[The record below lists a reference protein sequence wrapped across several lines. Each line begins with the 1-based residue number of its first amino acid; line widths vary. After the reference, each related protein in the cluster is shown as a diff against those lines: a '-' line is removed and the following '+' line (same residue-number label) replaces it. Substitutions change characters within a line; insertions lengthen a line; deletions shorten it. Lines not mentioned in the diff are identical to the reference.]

1 MIEDIISTQ
10 IKNMKKN
17 LTKRVKK
24 CLLCKNGKL
33 KKIFSLGNL
42 FVSNFVRKNQI
53 YKGIKAPLTLMYC
66 PECSLLQLS
75 HIAPQELM
83 YKRFYW
89 YRSSVTK
96 TMRDGLK
103 DIFNESL
110 KHISLEKNDVVL
122 DIGAN
127 DGTLLKYYKQKKLK
141 TIGCEPAKNLTN
153 QLKKNC
159 DFVLD
164 NFWSNNKLEKIIIKN
179 QLKKPKIITAIGMF
193 YDLENPNKF
202 IKDASLA
209 LDDDGIFIAQ
219 LMCLKSMIE
228 KNDLGNICHE
238 HIEFYSLKSL
248 KFLFENNGLEI
259 FKIEENE
266 INGGSYRIYCRK
278 YRNGSIKL
286 NRENVLSSVKQFVK
300 RIKKNRLVTM
310 KFINKKI
317 KEGKKIFL
325 YGASTKGNT
334 VLQYYGMNF
343 KKITY
348 AAERSPE
355 KWNKY
360 TIGTGIKIIS
370 EKQARKL
377 RPDYFFVTPWGFIDE
392 FIKRESTWIKKGG
405 KFIVPFPKFR
415 LVK

>member
-1 MIEDIISTQ
+1 
-10 IKNMKKN
+10 MKKN

-24 CLLCKNGKL
+24 CLLCTNGKL

-66 PECSLLQLS
+66 SECSLLQLS

-110 KHISLEKNDVVL
+110 KHVSLEKNDVVL

-141 TIGCEPAKNLTN
+141 TIGCEPAKNLTR

-159 DFVLD
+159 HFVLD
-164 NFWSNNKLEKIIIKN
+164 NFWSNNKLKKIIIKN

-209 LDDDGIFIAQ
+209 LNDDGIFIAQ

-286 NRENVLSSVKQFVK
+286 NKENVLSSVKQFVK

-392 FIKRESTWIKKGG
+392 FVKRESTWIKKGG

>member
-1 MIEDIISTQ
+1 MPNKTKK
-10 IKNMKKN
+10 IKY
-17 LTKRVKK
+17 
-24 CLLCKNGKL
+24 CLLCKNKKL
-33 KKIFSLGNL
+33 KSIFSLGNL
-42 FVSNFVRKNQI
+42 FVSNFVNKNSI
-53 YKGIKAPLTLMYC
+53 NKGVKAPLNLVYC
-66 PECSLLQLS
+66 SKCTLLQLS

-89 YRSSVTK
+89 YRSGITK
-96 TMRDGLK
+96 TMRDGLRN
-103 DIFNESL
+103 IFKESL
-110 KHISLEKNDVVL
+110 KFINLKKNDVVL

-127 DGTLLKYYKQKKLK
+127 DGTLLKYYKEENFK
-141 TIGCEPAKNLTN
+141 TIGCEPAKNLKT

-159 DFVLD
+159 NFILD
-164 NFWSNNKLEKIIIKN
+164 DFWSIDKFQIILKKNKLN
-179 QLKKPKIITAIGMF
+179 KPRIITAIGMF
-193 YDLENPNKF
+193 YDLEEPNKF
-202 IKDASLA
+202 IKDASEA
-209 LDDDGIFIAQ
+209 LSDDGIFITQ

-248 KFLFENNGLEI
+248 KYLFENNGLEI

-278 YRNGSIKL
+278 LNKGSIKL
-286 NRENVLSSVKQFVK
+286 NEPDVLTSINKFVK
-300 RIKKNRLVTM
+300 RVKKNRSITTR
-310 KFINKKI
+310 FINKKV

-334 VLQYYGMNF
+334 VLQYY
-343 KKITY
+343 KIKNNKIPF

-355 KWNKY
+355 KWGKY

-370 EKQARKL
+370 EDKARL
-377 RPDYFFVTPWGFIDE
+377 LNPDYFFVTPWGFINE
-392 FIKRESTWIKKGG
+392 FVKRESTWIKKGG
-405 KFIVPFPKFR
+405 KFILPFPKFK